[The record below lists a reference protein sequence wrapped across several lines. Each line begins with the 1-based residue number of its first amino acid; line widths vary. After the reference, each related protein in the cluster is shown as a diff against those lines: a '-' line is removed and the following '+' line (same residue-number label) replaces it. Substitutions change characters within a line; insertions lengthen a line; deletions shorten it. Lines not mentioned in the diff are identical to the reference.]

1 MKKKS
6 NTWLVIL
13 INIIAF
19 IVVEL
24 LLMILLRGVHIAF
37 NVPSKVLSLIILASC
52 PIIWGTVIFMIV
64 KKKTPG
70 HLIAAKINNKNN
82 K

>member
-1 MKKKS
+1 MKTKS
-6 NTWLVIL
+6 NTGLVII

-24 LLMILLRGVHIAF
+24 LLMFLLRTLHVNF
-37 NVPSKVLSLIILASC
+37 NLSRNVLGLMTIASC
-52 PIIWGTVIFMIV
+52 PIIWGTIIYMIV

-70 HLIAAKINNKNN
+70 HLIAAKLNSKKNK
-82 K
+82 